1 MELIELENIW
11 KEQDKK
17 MTNSISL
24 NKEILKRMLIVK
36 PEKRINWIKIKA
48 WIEIFS
54 PLILLIF
61 FVNTKIQFTFNVSFY
76 VGLCL
81 FSAVFILVYIW
92 NVKYFLLTRKIDFS
106 DKILDIKKR
115 IAELE
120 KYKIKTTRI
129 KYLLMPLAM
138 IGIFMM
144 IFDKFPLNKE
154 AIIMYVLII
163 LVFISSLYYTFKI
176 SIYEQFKRIN
186 REIEEVES
194 IDKE

>member
-17 MTNSISL
+17 ITNSISL
-24 NKEILKRMLIVK
+24 NKEILRRMLIAK
-36 PEKRINWIKIKA
+36 PEKRVNWIKIKA
-48 WIEIFS
+48 WIGIFS

-61 FVNTKIQFTFNVSFY
+61 CMDTKVQFTFDISFY
-76 VGLCL
+76 IGLCL
-81 FSAVFILVYIW
+81 FSAIFILVYIW
-92 NVKYFLLTRKIDFS
+92 NVKYFLLIRKIDFS

-129 KYLLMPLAM
+129 KYMLMPLAM
-138 IGIFMM
+138 IGIFMI
-144 IFDKFPLNKE
+144 IFDKYPLNKQ

-176 SIYEQFKRIN
+176 SIYEQFKIIN
-186 REIEEVES
+186 REISEVEN
-194 IDKE
+194 IEKE

>member
-17 MTNSISL
+17 ITNSISL

-61 FVNTKIQFTFNVSFY
+61 CVNTKIQFTFNISFY
-76 VGLCL
+76 VGLCI

-106 DKILDIKKR
+106 EKILDIKKR

-186 REIEEVES
+186 SEIEEVES
-194 IDKE
+194 LDKE

>member
-17 MTNSISL
+17 ITSSISL
-24 NKEILKRMLIVK
+24 NKEILKRMLIAK
-36 PEKRINWIKIKA
+36 PEKRVNWIKIKA
-48 WIEIFS
+48 WIGIFS

-61 FVNTKIQFTFNVSFY
+61 CLNTKIQFSFDINFFI
-76 VGLCL
+76 GLCL
-81 FSAVFILVYIW
+81 FSAVSVLVYIW

-115 IAELE
+115 IAVLE

-129 KYLLMPLAM
+129 KYLIMPLAM

-144 IFDKFPLNKE
+144 IFNKFPLNKE
-154 AIIMYVLII
+154 AIIMYILII

-176 SIYEQFKRIN
+176 SIYEQFRIIN
-186 REIEEVES
+186 REIAEIES
-194 IDKE
+194 IEK